1 MQNREQLLSGINAI
15 LAERKL
21 RPLPKLGLASEGEIE
36 ITGINEIF
44 DHSARFFTDVK
55 FDVIFPNGTT
65 GAFTIRFN
73 ANGAVSD
80 GSVIALMLNGEFAI
94 VKQWRPALGRWTSEL
109 PRGFMPQF
117 HAARTSGH
125 LETLC
130 AKDFLFGIV
139 ARELG
144 ADLMSTAKINRW
156 LPLGHIAENSGT
168 HAVAPSYDL
177 VQLSVDPAKLAA
189 RMKSREDGG
198 LVALLLWSRRTL
210 IEQMGRALADSH
222 SITGAALALAALD
235 RHWNR

>member
-1 MQNREQLLSGINAI
+1 MANREQLLSDINAI

-55 FDVIFPNGTT
+55 FDVIFPNGTP

-80 GSVIALMLNGEFAI
+80 GSVIALMLNGKFAI
-94 VKQWRPALGRWTSEL
+94 VKQWRPALGRWTYEL
-109 PRGFMPQF
+109 PRGFTPQF
-117 HAARTSGH
+117 HAARTSGD
-125 LETLC
+125 LETLDP
-130 AKDFLFGIV
+130 KDLPTGIV
-139 ARELG
+139 TRELG
-144 ADLMSTAKINRW
+144 ADLMSTAKIYKW
-156 LPLGHIAENSGT
+156 DSLGNIAENSGT

-177 VQLSVDPAKLAA
+177 VQLSVDPSTLAA

-198 LVALLLWSRRTL
+198 LVALQLWSPKTL
-210 IEQMGRALADSH
+210 RAQIGRQLADSH
-222 SITGAALALAALD
+222 SITAAALALAELD
-235 RHWNR
+235 RQRNS